1 MIALLH
7 QAAPAKT
14 GISTM
19 NETIY
24 LDNAATSYPKP
35 DSVCGAVGDALKNL
49 GSAGRGAHRLSLQ
62 ASRLVF
68 ETRTAV
74 GEFLG
79 APAERIIFT
88 PGCTYSINTV
98 LKGVSWAEGDN
109 VLVSSM
115 EHNAVMRPLHQLK
128 LQKGI
133 NVNIL
138 PYSPGEIVS
147 PRALADQLRST
158 SVKLCVLT
166 EGSNVTGEILNLEA
180 CADLCARSGV
190 PLLVDAAQTA
200 GRKKNTLQHEG
211 IAFWAASAHK
221 GLYGP
226 SGIGLLYV
234 NPRFDLEP
242 LVAGGT
248 GSASEQMTVP
258 SAYPDR
264 LEPGTMP
271 VHAIAGLQAGLE
283 FVLSTGIDRILEHED
298 QLSRRFLRWC
308 SEHPALIRTFG
319 AHSAHDRLP
328 VVSFQLKEMTCDRV
342 ADILDTEY
350 GICVRS
356 GLHCSA
362 LAHTT
367 IGTIDQGTVRA
378 SFGYFT
384 TVDDIDEL
392 CEALS
397 QFARSTAKPTT
408 SAG

>member
-7 QAAPAKT
+7 QSALAMTAI
-14 GISTM
+14 GTM
-19 NETIY
+19 NEIY
-24 LDNAATSYPKP
+24 LDNAATSFPKP
-35 DSVCGAVGDALKNL
+35 DSVCRNVDRALRDL
-49 GSAGRGAHRLSLQ
+49 GSAGRGAHKLALE

-79 APAERIIFT
+79 ASPERIIFT

-98 LKGVSWAEGDN
+98 LKGLSWKEGDN

-115 EHNAVMRPLHQLK
+115 EHNAVMRPLHQLQRQRRIK
-128 LQKGI
+128 LI
-133 NVNIL
+133 VA

-147 PRALADQLRST
+147 ADVLADQLRST
-158 SVKLCVLT
+158 SPKLCVLT
-166 EGSNVTGEILNLEA
+166 EGSNVTGEILNLQA

-200 GRKKNTLQHEG
+200 GRRQNALQHEG

-248 GSASEQMTVP
+248 GSASEQMIMP
-258 SAYPDR
+258 SAYPDH

-271 VHAIAGLQAGLE
+271 VHAIAGLQAGLQ
-283 FVLSTGIDRILEHED
+283 FVLSTGIDKILEHED
-298 QLSRRFLRWC
+298 ALSRKFLRWC
-308 SEHPALIRTFG
+308 NEHPALIRTFG
-319 AHSAHDRLP
+319 NTDAHDRLP
-328 VVSFQLKEMTCDRV
+328 VVSFHLHDMTCDRV

-350 GICVRS
+350 GICVRP

-367 IGTIDQGTVRA
+367 LGTLEQGTVRA
-378 SFGYFT
+378 SFGFST
-384 TVDDIDEL
+384 TADDIDKL
-392 CEALS
+392 CDALS
-397 QFARSTAKPTT
+397 QLSRTAANRTT
-408 SAG
+408 PAG